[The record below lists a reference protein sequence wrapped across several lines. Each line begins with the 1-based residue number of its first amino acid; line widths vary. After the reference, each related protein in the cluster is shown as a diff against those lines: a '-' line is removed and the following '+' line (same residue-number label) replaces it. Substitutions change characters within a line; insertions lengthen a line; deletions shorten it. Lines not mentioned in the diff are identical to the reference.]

1 MITEDYTTKEVAELL
16 QRKGFLA
23 QDKIWKA
30 YRKSDGTLINSEGN
44 FDYDKEL
51 PCPTVQMALKWLR
64 QVKHIDI
71 IVGIYSNHHDGSLEY
86 IAEVYR
92 YGSKLIMEPIV
103 GAHEDVVMKAMTFV
117 LTQLDL

>member
-1 MITEDYTTKEVAELL
+1 MIKEDYTTKEVAELL
-16 QRKGFLA
+16 HRKGFLA
-23 QDKIWKA
+23 HDKIRKA
-30 YRKSDGTLINSEGN
+30 YRKHDSALINSDGN
-44 FDYDKEL
+44 FDYDNEV

-71 IVGIYSNHHDGSLEY
+71 IVDIYSNHHDGSLEY

-103 GAHEDVVMKAMTFV
+103 GAHEDVVMKAMAFA
-117 LTQLDL
+117 LSQLDL

>member
-1 MITEDYTTKEVAELL
+1 MIKEDYVPMDIAESL
-16 QRKGFLA
+16 QKKGFLA
-23 QDKIWKA
+23 QDKIRKA
-30 YRKSDGTLINSEGN
+30 YRKSDGALINSDGN
-44 FDYDKEL
+44 FDYDEEV

-64 QVKHIDI
+64 EVKHIDI
-71 IVGIYSNHHDGSLEY
+71 IVGIYSNHHDGSLGY

>member
-1 MITEDYTTKEVAELL
+1 MIKEDYVPMDIAEAL
-16 QRKGFLA
+16 QKKGFLA
-23 QDKIWKA
+23 QDKIRKA
-30 YRKSDGTLINSEGN
+30 YRKSDGALINSDGN
-44 FDYDKEL
+44 FDYDEEV

-64 QVKHIDI
+64 EVKHIDI

-86 IAEVYR
+86 VAEVYR
-92 YGSKLIMEPIV
+92 YGSKLITEPIV

>member
-23 QDKIWKA
+23 QDKIRKA
-30 YRKSDGTLINSEGN
+30 YRKSDGTPINSEGN
-44 FDYDKEL
+44 FDYDNEV

-64 QVKHIDI
+64 EVKHIDI

-86 IAEVYR
+86 VAEVYR